1 MSHWWFHFDTIY
13 KFMPKGAHVVLN
25 IGNFTCGSYVAP
37 VNKFNIMFAPPL
49 GVLTEGKSPWV
60 SLGLSCDLQRKSRS
74 SLSMQE
80 GSVFNKQVEI
90 VWGLS
95 CDAISNIDPW
105 KVTLPFRMKV
115 HPLRTLDTSVNERA
129 CRYVR

>member
-1 MSHWWFHFDTIY
+1 
-13 KFMPKGAHVVLN
+13 MPKGAHVVLN

-90 VWGLS
+90 V
-95 CDAISNIDPW
+95 
-105 KVTLPFRMKV
+105 
-115 HPLRTLDTSVNERA
+115 
-129 CRYVR
+129 